1 MMDKSRLIL
10 LWGEYSDS
18 TKKQVL
24 DDIECIDKTA
34 VADASK
40 LHRDLLKTDQKKQIR
55 SVLEAMNATHNSA
68 FSIWRILE

>member
-1 MMDKSRLIL
+1 L

-24 DDIECIDKTA
+24 DDIECIDETA
-34 VADASK
+34 G
-40 LHRDLLKTDQKKQIR
+40 DLLKTDQKKQIR